1 MKIKLLIEYL
11 GFCLLLFTT
20 QFNKPLYL
28 SKSDYLYELSI
39 AAEAFQRTGQQVF
52 RTVTKNIET
61 NPLDGYPRLDKV
73 QQRHN
78 ETKVF
83 MIAHWDFHSLSH
95 LSKEI
100 KSLYSNDDG
109 HGLQTSGEEIPFTAR
124 PKINSHFQLFWY
136 SRSIFCLPN
145 RPKFSDFFDLCLHW
159 VSVVRVQNHH
169 LNSSTTH
176 CV

>member
-1 MKIKLLIEYL
+1 MVIEYL
-11 GFCLLLFTT
+11 GFYLLLFTT

-39 AAEAFQRTGQQVF
+39 TAEAFQRTGQQVF

-83 MIAHWDFHSLSH
+83 MIAHLDFHITAFSH
-95 LSKEI
+95 VSKEI
-100 KSLYSNDDG
+100 KRNLFAKMTLAIENK
-109 HGLQTSGEEIPFTAR
+109 TANCLTMR
-124 PKINSHFQLFWY
+124 GSDLKADSRLINPQ
-136 SRSIFCLPN
+136 
-145 RPKFSDFFDLCLHW
+145 K
-159 VSVVRVQNHH
+159 RVKAVWHP
-169 LNSSTTH
+169 SSKRI
-176 CV
+176 CCFR

>member
-78 ETKVF
+78 EIKVF
-83 MIAHWDFHSLSH
+83 MIAHWDFHIIARAISVKK
-95 LSKEI
+95 SKEI
-100 KSLYSNDDG
+100 SLLKWWWPGITNVWWG
-109 HGLQTSGEEIPFTAR
+109 NPIHCTAENQLQ
-124 PKINSHFQLFWY
+124 
-136 SRSIFCLPN
+136 LPN
-145 RPKFSDFFDLCLHW
+145 FFGTAIAYFVCSIGPNFQISLIYAFIRCP
-159 VSVVRVQNHH
+159 
-169 LNSSTTH
+169 
-176 CV
+176 

>member
-28 SKSDYLYELSI
+28 SKSDYLYELSII

-83 MIAHWDFHSLSH
+83 MIAHLDFHITARAISVKK
-95 LSKEI
+95 SKEI
-100 KSLYSNDDG
+100 SL
-109 HGLQTSGEEIPFTAR
+109 L
-124 PKINSHFQLFWY
+124 K
-136 SRSIFCLPN
+136 
-145 RPKFSDFFDLCLHW
+145 
-159 VSVVRVQNHH
+159 
-169 LNSSTTH
+169 
-176 CV
+176 

>member
-11 GFCLLLFTT
+11 RFCLLLFTT

-78 ETKVF
+78 EIKIF
-83 MIAHWDFHSLSH
+83 MIAH
-95 LSKEI
+95 
-100 KSLYSNDDG
+100 
-109 HGLQTSGEEIPFTAR
+109 
-124 PKINSHFQLFWY
+124 
-136 SRSIFCLPN
+136 
-145 RPKFSDFFDLCLHW
+145 
-159 VSVVRVQNHH
+159 
-169 LNSSTTH
+169 
-176 CV
+176 

>member
-39 AAEAFQRTGQQVF
+39 IAAEAFQRTGQQVF

-73 QQRHN
+73 QKWHN
-78 ETKVF
+78 GSKVF
-83 MIAHWDFHSLSH
+83 KCLYLDVH
-95 LSKEI
+95 I
-100 KSLYSNDDG
+100 KG
-109 HGLQTSGEEIPFTAR
+109 GSGEEALR
-124 PKINSHFQLFWY
+124 EHY
-136 SRSIFCLPN
+136 GN
-145 RPKFSDFFDLCLHW
+145 RGCGVFKGGI
-159 VSVVRVQNHH
+159 QN
-169 LNSSTTH
+169 
-176 CV
+176 

>member
-11 GFCLLLFTT
+11 RFCLLLFTT
-20 QFNKPLYL
+20 QLNKPLYL

-83 MIAHWDFHSLSH
+83 MIAHWDFHIIARAISV
-95 LSKEI
+95 KKMK
-100 KSLYSNDDG
+100 KSFY
-109 HGLQTSGEEIPFTAR
+109 
-124 PKINSHFQLFWY
+124 
-136 SRSIFCLPN
+136 
-145 RPKFSDFFDLCLHW
+145 
-159 VSVVRVQNHH
+159 
-169 LNSSTTH
+169 
-176 CV
+176 